1 MQIPMQNLSD
11 NKSASINFVRSTQES
26 SSAISSM
33 INTNDATKGENDN
46 SSQIEQIRID
56 QTSNVEDEKTDN
68 DNIPLNKLEKCH
80 HTTIIKH

>member
-1 MQIPMQNLSD
+1 
-11 NKSASINFVRSTQES
+11 
-26 SSAISSM
+26 M
-33 INTNDATKGENDN
+33 INTNDVTKGKSDE
-46 SSQIEQIRID
+46 SLRIEKIRTD